1 MPAYKD
7 KKSGKWYC
15 KFYYKDWTGTQRQK
29 WKRGFQTKRDAQQ
42 FERNF
47 LQKQATDPDITLGN
61 LYSIYMEEMR
71 TRLKESTLSIK
82 KNICE
87 TKILPYFSDK
97 PMNEITA
104 VDIRRWQN
112 SLIQEH
118 QFSGTYLKTI
128 NNQMT
133 ALVNYAR
140 RYYNLGTNPCEQA
153 GSIGTSTAGEMKYWT
168 LEEFMRFREGLRDD
182 YVAYTCFEVLYWTGM
197 RLGELLALSTQD
209 VDFVNQEINIDKTYQ
224 RVKGEDVFT
233 SPKTEKSKRRVP
245 IPEFL
250 CQEIQSYI
258 DKQPKEKISKRLF
271 PYNRAYLTNEL
282 KKSCQMTGVRRIRVH
297 DIRHSHVSLLI
308 NQGFDAL
315 VIARRVGHEK
325 VSTTLNTYAHLFP
338 HKQERLVSVL
348 EGLGKENEIILVAK

>member
-1 MPAYKD
+1 MGSKREKKNKKVKKCQKNSTKNIKVVKYNCLRMETFLCYILNNMEGDDFMPAYKD

-15 KFYYKDWTGTQRQK
+15 KFYYKD
-29 WKRGFQTKRDAQQ
+29 
-42 FERNF
+42 
-47 LQKQATDPDITLGN
+47 
-61 LYSIYMEEMR
+61 
-71 TRLKESTLSIK
+71 
-82 KNICE
+82 
-87 TKILPYFSDK
+87 
-97 PMNEITA
+97 
-104 VDIRRWQN
+104 
-112 SLIQEH
+112 
-118 QFSGTYLKTI
+118 
-128 NNQMT
+128 
-133 ALVNYAR
+133 
-140 RYYNLGTNPCEQA
+140 
-153 GSIGTSTAGEMKYWT
+153 
-168 LEEFMRFREGLRDD
+168 
-182 YVAYTCFEVLYWTGM
+182 WTGM